1 MREMLCDIVIVNW
14 NSSDLL
20 FGLIPQCLELIGV
33 GSIIIVDNN
42 SDKKNQANLK
52 IISKLSD
59 KIVIIENDKN
69 LGFGAACNIGARETG
84 EEFILFLNPDI
95 QFVDNL
101 ILRNSMLE
109 MIQAEASV
117 LGVMQIDEHGEV
129 HRSCARLPD
138 LKMILGE
145 SSGLSRIFPKIF
157 PSYFMSD
164 WNHLDSRYVDHVIGS
179 FYLIKR
185 KNFVSIGGFDER
197 FFVYYEDLDLSC
209 RILKSGGK
217 IYYSSNNKV
226 IHEGGGTS
234 KNVKS
239 TRIYYSQV
247 SRLKYSLKHF
257 NKSAYM
263 VYASFSVT
271 LEYVIRIVYFVIHRD
286 IQAVNENISA
296 YKKYIKYIA
305 SGRL

>member
-20 FGLIPQCLELIGV
+20 FELVPQCLKLIGV

-42 SDKKNQANLK
+42 SNKINQINLRS
-52 IISKLSD
+52 ISELSD

-69 LGFGAACNIGARETG
+69 LGFGAACNIGAREAR
-84 EEFILFLNPDI
+84 EDFILFLNPDI
-95 QFVDNL
+95 QFIDNL
-101 ILRNSMLE
+101 TLHNSMLE
-109 MIQAEASV
+109 LIQAEASV

-164 WNHLDSRYVDHVIGS
+164 WNHIDSRYVDHVIGS

-185 KNFVSIGGFDER
+185 KNFIDIGGFDER

-209 RILKSGGK
+209 RIIKSGGK

-234 KNVKS
+234 KNVKG
-239 TRIYYSQV
+239 TRIYYSQI

-257 NKSAYM
+257 SKSASM
-263 VYASFSVT
+263 VYAAFSIT
-271 LEYVIRIVYFVIHRD
+271 LEYAIRIIYFAIHRD
-286 IQAVNENISA
+286 VQAINENIYA
-296 YKKYIKYIA
+296 YKKYIKYFT